1 MKSKVII
8 FSAVN
13 KIAIDE
19 IELPALKKGQVLTK
33 TLYTGVSTGTETR
46 VLAGKQSWTIF
57 PCIPGYENIGEVA
70 DVGEGVSLKKGAKVF
85 VGQSDF
91 TGPFGSMWGGQVE
104 YAISD
109 AERLIS
115 IPENTDIVSAL
126 YIKTCAIA
134 LHGMKR
140 VKVTSHDKVAIVGQG
155 LIGHLAAQVAKARG
169 ALVIAI
175 DTIDERLEASKQ
187 AGVDHIINAA
197 RENVK
202 EMVERY
208 TNHGLTVAVDVTGLA
223 STIESTLQLLPDI
236 HPWKPPF
243 PPISRFLLLGSY
255 VEPITINYRF
265 LFEIEPDMIISRD
278 CNYTDHIEALALI
291 SSGQVKPKGI
301 PTTIVPFTNA
311 PKAYDDLINRR
322 AIRVV
327 YKW

>member
-1 MKSKVII
+1 MKSKAIV
-8 FSAVN
+8 FPAPN
-13 KIAIDE
+13 QIAIDE

-46 VLAGKQSWTIF
+46 VLAGNQSGTVF
-57 PCIPGYENIGEVA
+57 PCIPGYENIGEVV
-70 DVGEGVSLKKGAKVF
+70 DVGEGASLKKGVKVF
-85 VGQSDF
+85 VGQSEF
-91 TGPFGSMWGGQVE
+91 TGPFSAMWGGQVE
-104 YAISD
+104 YAISH

-115 IPENTDIVSAL
+115 IPENTDILSAL

-140 VKVTSHDKVAIVGQG
+140 VKVACNDKVAIVGQG

-175 DTIDERLEASKQ
+175 DTIEERLEASKQ
-187 AGVDHIINAA
+187 AGVDHVINAA

-208 TNHGLTVAVDVTGLA
+208 TDHGLTVAVDVTGLA
-223 STIESTLQLLPDI
+223 STVEATLRLLPDI

-255 VEPITINYRF
+255 AEPITLNYRF
-265 LFEIEPDMIISRD
+265 LFEIEPDVIISRD
-278 CNYTDHIEALALI
+278 CNYTDLLEALALI
-291 SSGQVKPKGI
+291 SSGQVNPKGI
-301 PTTIVPFTNA
+301 PTTIVPFGDA
-311 PKAYDDLINRR
+311 PKAYDDLVKRR
-322 AIRVV
+322 AVRVV